1 MSLSPASLAAA
12 LGLPPPTE
20 EQAAVIAAPSRPALV
35 VAGAGAGK
43 TETMAARVVWL
54 VATGQVL
61 PEQVL
66 GLTFTRKAAQQLGQR
81 VRSRLRRLAGSP
93 LLDELDPTGVRRAS
107 VLAGEPTVSTYHAY
121 AGRLVAEHA
130 LRLPAEPAA
139 RLLTQTASWQLAHR
153 VVSTWAD
160 DLEIDRVP
168 ATVTGYLLALAGE
181 IGEHLADPAAVRR
194 LAHEMADALEN
205 APRAKGQRA
214 EPSQTYKRWI
224 TAQRMRAELLPLV
237 EAFAARKRA
246 ERTID
251 FADQMA
257 IAARVAHEHPEVGAT
272 ERATYRAVLLD
283 EYQDTGHAQRVLLRA
298 LFGRIPGT
306 PARDDDLSV
315 TAVGD
320 PCQSIYGWRGAS
332 AGNLARFRGDFPS
345 GDAPADEYGLLTSFR
360 NPPEVLALANTVS
373 EPLRT
378 APGAVAVGE
387 LRAGPTAAVGDVRAA
402 LLPDVDAEIAWMADA
417 VAAQWRSADAEGRP
431 APTSAVLVRRRAD
444 MDPVAAAL
452 RARGLP
458 VEVVGLGG
466 LLDTPEVRDLVSALR
481 LVADPLAGPAAMRLL
496 TGARF
501 RLGVA
506 DLAALW
512 ARARELVPPMP
523 GRGPGPLGPA
533 ELALGALPGEQAE
546 QAGIV
551 DALDDPG
558 PPEQYSPAG
567 FDRIRRLGRDLM
579 WLRART
585 SAPLTDLVADAE
597 RLLLL
602 DTETAARPGPVGRAH
617 LDAFADVVAEFSAGA
632 EVASLTALLD
642 YLETAEQAEDG
653 LAPGEIEVTPDRV
666 QVLTVHAAKGLEWEI
681 VAVPHLVA
689 QVFPGRKIGGDW
701 LTSPAELPVPLRGDA
716 ADLPAFDLPAG
727 ADRKECEAAVTAHQR
742 ALDDR
747 RLVEERRLF
756 YVALTRAERVLLLS
770 GHRWGA
776 VGDKPR
782 EPSEFL
788 VEVARA
794 MPAAGGRV
802 EIWAD
807 EIGEGASNPVAD
819 RQVTAQWPA
828 DPLGGRSA
836 DVHAGA
842 ELVRSALR
850 ELARRRADTL
860 AAAAAPGAQLDLL
873 VLGSDAADVPVRDGR
888 GWSGGAA
895 AGTGPAGSASDDEA
909 SGGIASAATAPG
921 GEVSGGAASGAA
933 ASGTAQAGAAQAGG
947 EQAGGRGRGGASDS
961 ATDPG
966 APDPEAAGRSRAQP
980 QSGSRPD
987 APHAPDA
994 PVLDPDD
1001 PEGWAADVDVLLA
1014 ERAAAA
1020 QRPVVELPAHFS
1032 VSQLVELAADPDALA
1047 ARLRR
1052 PLPLPPNPHARRGT
1066 AFHAWLEQRFGAAG
1080 LLDLDEL
1087 PGAADDGAAP
1097 DDVLEELQDAF
1108 LASEWADRRPVE
1120 VEVPFE
1126 TVIAGIA
1133 VRGRMDAVFQDPDG
1147 GWTVV
1152 DWKTGPPPD
1161 ESRLGALAVQLAAY
1175 RLAWAALQGVDPSR
1189 VRAAFHYVRSR
1200 RTLRPA
1206 DLLDADGLRALL
1218 DGVPVRA

>member
-1 MSLSPASLAAA
+1 MSLTPASLAAA
-12 LGLPPPTE
+12 LGLHPPTD
-20 EQAAVIAAPSRPALV
+20 EQAAVIAAPARPALV

-81 VRSRLRRLAGSP
+81 VRARLRRLAGSP
-93 LLDELDPTGVRRAS
+93 LLDELDPSGVRRTA

-139 RLLTQTASWQLAHR
+139 RLLTETASWQLAHR

-181 IGEHLADPAAVRR
+181 IGEHLADPADVRR
-194 LAHEMADALEN
+194 LAGEMADALEN

-224 TAQRMRAELLPLV
+224 AAQRMRVELLPLV

-257 IAARVAHEHPEVGAT
+257 IAARVADEHPEVGVT
-272 ERATYRAVLLD
+272 ERATYKAVLLD

-298 LFGRIPGT
+298 LFGRIPGA
-306 PARDDDLSV
+306 PSRDDGLSV

-332 AGNLARFRGDFPS
+332 AGNLARFRTDFPA
-345 GDAPADEYGLLTSFR
+345 GDDPADEYGLLTSFR
-360 NPPEVLALANTVS
+360 NPPEVLALANAVS

-378 APGAVAVGE
+378 GPGAVPVGE
-387 LRAGPTAAVGDVRAA
+387 LRAGPTAADGDVRAA
-402 LLPDVDAEIAWMADA
+402 LLPDVDTEVAWMADA
-417 VAAQWRSADAEGRP
+417 VAAQWGAAADEGRD

-444 MDPVAAAL
+444 MDAIAAAL

-512 ARARELVPPMP
+512 ARARELAPPMT
-523 GRGPGPLGPA
+523 GNDPGPLSAA

-558 PPEQYSPAG
+558 PPEQYSSAG
-567 FDRIRRLGRDLM
+567 FDRIRRLGRDLL
-579 WLRART
+579 WLRSRL

-602 DTETAARPGPVGRAH
+602 DTEAASRPGPVGRAH

-632 EVASLTALLD
+632 EVSSLTALLD

-653 LAPGEIEVTPDRV
+653 LTPGEIEVVPDRV
-666 QVLTVHAAKGLEWEI
+666 QVLTVHAAKGLEWEV

-701 LTSPAELPVPLRGDA
+701 LTSPADLPVPLRGDA
-716 ADLPAFDLPAG
+716 ADLPSFALPG
-727 ADRKECEAAVTAHQR
+727 NVDRKEAELAVKTHQD
-742 ALDDR
+742 ALDAR

-770 GHRWGA
+770 GHRWGTL
-776 VGDKPR
+776 GDRPR

-788 VEVARA
+788 LQVAGEI
-794 MPAAGGRV
+794 PAAGGRV
-802 EIWAD
+802 EAWA
-807 EIGEGASNPVAD
+807 EEPAEAETNPAND
-819 RQVTAQWPA
+819 RVVTAEWPA
-828 DPLGGRSA
+828 DPLGARSS
-836 DVHAGA
+836 DVHTGA
-842 ELVRSALR
+842 DMVRSALR
-850 ELARRRADTL
+850 GLAEARERQAEER
-860 AAAAAPGAQLDLL
+860 AAAADAGAQLDLL
-873 VLGSDAADVPVRDGR
+873 PPSEEPEPDLGEDG
-888 GWSGGAA
+888 G
-895 AGTGPAGSASDDEA
+895 
-909 SGGIASAATAPG
+909 
-921 GEVSGGAASGAA
+921 
-933 ASGTAQAGAAQAGG
+933 
-947 EQAGGRGRGGASDS
+947 
-961 ATDPG
+961 
-966 APDPEAAGRSRAQP
+966 
-980 QSGSRPD
+980 
-987 APHAPDA
+987 
-994 PVLDPDD
+994 D

-1014 ERAAAA
+1014 ERAAARA
-1020 QRPVVELPAHFS
+1020 RPTVELPAHFS

-1080 LLDLDEL
+1080 LLDLDDL
-1087 PGAADDGAAP
+1087 PGAADDGAAS
-1097 DDVLEELQDAF
+1097 DDALEDLQAAF
-1108 LASEWADRRPVE
+1108 LRSEWADRRPVE

-1133 VRGRMDAVFQDPDG
+1133 VRGRMDAVFPEPDG
-1147 GWTVV
+1147 GFTVV

-1161 ESRLGALAVQLAAY
+1161 ESRLGPLAVQLAAY
-1175 RLAWAALQGVDPSR
+1175 RLAWAALAGVEPER
-1189 VRAAFHYVRSR
+1189 VRAVFHYVRTG

-1218 DGVPVRA
+1218 DDVPTPSA